1 MFNIG
6 GGEFLIILL
15 VVLVFL
21 GPSKLPE
28 IARTLGKF
36 ASSIRQMN
44 ISFQDEINRSY
55 DEPIEEAARLKGKK
69 LAELDAE
76 NPKSRIDTATEDS
89 TIGDE
94 NE

>member
-55 DEPIEEAARLKGKK
+55 DEPIEEAARLKGKQ
-69 LAELDAE
+69 LTEPEAE
-76 NPKSRIDTATEDS
+76 NSKSRIDSAKEDS
-89 TIGDE
+89 SIGDE
-94 NE
+94 SE